1 MWAPCYCSLRGLQS
15 LLFPSSAEIRDW
27 SSRIRE
33 GLLGAEHEVDED
45 NGDEDGGDDNDGNDH
60 AGGGSLRFQATGEAA
75 GLTASL
81 VWLWHPWF
89 SLYQSLS
96 NRMDLTSPAT
106 FVYRVEPHSASSLY
120 QRQR

>member
-1 MWAPCYCSLRGLQS
+1 MGS
-15 LLFPSSAEIRDW
+15 LLLQPKRPANSLLSIRRAEVRDW

-60 AGGGSLRFQATGEAA
+60 ADGGSLRFQATGEAA

-81 VWLWHPWF
+81 VWLWLPWF

-96 NRMDLTSPAT
+96 NGMDLTSPAT

-120 QRQR
+120 QGQR

>member
-1 MWAPCYCSLRGLQS
+1 MLWEDSDAVGSLFLQPKRPANS
-15 LLFPSSAEIRDW
+15 LLSIRRAEVRDW

-60 AGGGSLRFQATGEAA
+60 AGGGSLRLQATGEAA

-81 VWLWHPWF
+81 VAVAPLAQSIPI
-89 SLYQSLS
+89 SL
-96 NRMDLTSPAT
+96 
-106 FVYRVEPHSASSLY
+106 
-120 QRQR
+120 

>member
-1 MWAPCYCSLRGLQS
+1 MGS
-15 LLFPSSAEIRDW
+15 LLLQPKRPANSLLSIRRAEVRDW

-81 VWLWHPWF
+81 VWLWLPWF

-96 NRMDLTSPAT
+96 NGMDLTSPAT
-106 FVYRVEPHSASSLY
+106 FVYTFVSLS
-120 QRQR
+120 

>member
-1 MWAPCYCSLRGLQS
+1 MGS
-15 LLFPSSAEIRDW
+15 LLLQPKRPANSLLSIRRAEVRDW

-33 GLLGAEHEVDED
+33 GLLSAEHEVDED
-45 NGDEDGGDDNDGNDH
+45 NGAEDGGDDNDGNDH

-81 VWLWHPWF
+81 VWLWLPWF

-96 NRMDLTSPAT
+96 NGMDLTSPAT